1 VGDPTATCVRQFHNV
16 IGASLQPASSG
27 AVLDSVDPSTGR
39 VWAGVPRSAE
49 PDVAEAV
56 VAAGDAFD
64 QRWRTL
70 PALARARHLRQLADV
85 VADHADELAEME
97 ARDNGRI
104 IADTSTFDLPACVE
118 MLHYFAG
125 AADKIAGDT
134 VEIGPTSFNFT
145 LREPIGVVGLI
156 VPWNAPLSITCAKLG
171 AALAA
176 GNTVVVKPAEQA
188 SCSVLRLGELALEGG
203 LPAGVMN
210 MVAGLG
216 EEAGDALVRH
226 PGVGRI
232 SFTGSTDTARVIAGR
247 SAPVLRPL
255 HFELGGKSPN
265 IVFADA
271 DLDLASIGV
280 STMSIFTGN
289 AGQTC
294 IAGSRILAHESVAD
308 ELVERIRAIAGL
320 VALGPPL
327 DPATT
332 MGPIVSNEQ
341 FDRVRSYLA
350 LGRAEDAQLVFGGGS
365 GEQLFPS
372 GSDLAGGY
380 YVAPTLFRS
389 ERNDLRICQEEI
401 FGPVTVVIPF
411 RDDDHALELA
421 NATRYGLAAGV
432 WTTDLSRAH
441 RFVRA
446 LRVGSVW
453 VNTYRKIHWAVPFGG
468 MKDSGFGR
476 DSGWES
482 VLENTQLKTAWVDLP

>member
-1 VGDPTATCVRQFHNV
+1 VTLVRQFQNV
-16 IGASLQPASSG
+16 IGEELRSAASG

-39 VWAGVPRSAE
+39 VWAGVPRSSE
-49 PDVAEAV
+49 RDVAEAV
-56 VAAGDAFD
+56 DAAGDGFD
-64 QRWRTL
+64 KRWRTL
-70 PALARARHLRQLADV
+70 PALARARHLRRLAEMV
-85 VADHADELAEME
+85 GEHASELAEME

-104 IADTSTFDLPACVE
+104 IADTATFDLPACVE

-134 VEIGPTSFNFT
+134 VEISPTSFNFT
-145 LREPIGVVGLI
+145 LRQPIGVVGLI
-156 VPWNAPLSITCAKLG
+156 VPWNAPLSITCAKMG

-188 SCSVLRLGELALEGG
+188 SCSVLRLGELALEAG
-203 LPAGVMN
+203 LPPGVVN
-210 MVAGLG
+210 AVAGLG

-226 PGVGRI
+226 PDVGRI
-232 SFTGSTDTARVIAGR
+232 SFTGSTDTARVIASR

-271 DLDLASIGV
+271 DLALASIGV

-294 IAGSRILAHESVAD
+294 IAGSRILAHESIAD
-308 ELVERIRAIAGL
+308 ELVERIRAVTDAI
-320 VALGPPL
+320 VLGPPL

-332 MGPIVSNEQ
+332 MGPIVSSEQ
-341 FDRVRSYLA
+341 FDRVRSYLE
-350 LGRAEDAQLVFGGGS
+350 LGLTEDAELVFGGES
-365 GEQLFPS
+365 GAQLFPP
-372 GSDLAGGY
+372 GSDLGGGY

-389 ERNDLRICQEEI
+389 AHNDLRICQEEI

-411 RDDDHALELA
+411 QDDDHALELA

-468 MKDSGFGR
+468 VKDSGFGR